1 MNQMNQHYDEVY
13 ELEEMNQHYDEAY
26 ELDDE
31 MDAMIKENELLMEE
45 NKILNFHTNY
55 VLYSQGTSGD
65 NVKKHNKKLLE
76 ENALLREELVKCGF
90 KKVVK

>member
-1 MNQMNQHYDEVY
+1 MINFKKKLKKKLKRIFITILNNNKYQMNQMNQHYDEAY

-31 MDAMIKENELLMEE
+31 MDAMIKDNELL
-45 NKILNFHTNY
+45 II
-55 VLYSQGTSGD
+55 
-65 NVKKHNKKLLE
+65 KLLK
-76 ENALLREELVKCGF
+76 ENLMLREELVKCGF

>member
-1 MNQMNQHYDEVY
+1 MNQMNQHYDEAY

-31 MDAMIKENELLMEE
+31 MDAMIKDNELLME
-45 NKILNFHTNY
+45 
-55 VLYSQGTSGD
+55 
-65 NVKKHNKKLLE
+65 HNIKLLK
-76 ENALLREELVKCGF
+76 ENLMLREELVKCGF